1 MSVRREV
8 VFNFATYFGPKVA
21 SLGIFAVIVPAAL
34 NALGKDRY
42 AVLMTILLFV
52 GFVPLLDTGISY
64 ALTYRYSRAL
74 RRDRRAGISLLQEH
88 WKVYIIV
95 AMALVLMAPFV
106 FFWLFHSARSQFGD
120 ELMTSA
126 VAGSAAVFF
135 MLLSGY
141 YRAILVASGK
151 SYVMNLIDFVSD
163 LLRGVAIGIG
173 ATIYRDLGV
182 TMALIAM
189 AFAVRW
195 LLMGGAA
202 KRLLGLGSLIYKG
215 RIRMRSM
222 RVSAKIGVP
231 FALSALLT
239 VVFGAL
245 DKAVIARMKSLSDL
259 AVYSLSYDITTK
271 GWVLVWAVN
280 SALLPVLMRMGHAGE
295 DTKIA
300 RIFTYTWISV
310 AAIAL
315 MVYLPLNLFQPQLV
329 GWWVGKQ
336 MAIDTRSYIAI
347 FSLASL
353 FYFIVCV
360 FYNFFQAAGR
370 VMVIAKAYFIGLLFY
385 LSVVALGAV
394 KEKVLII
401 ASAHLVLWIVISAV
415 LAYFFMMERHRRS
428 LDANNLELTDRR
440 RSP

>member
-8 VFNFATYFGPKVA
+8 LFNFATYFGPKIA

-34 NALGKDRY
+34 SALGKDRY

-88 WKVYIIV
+88 WKVYILV
-95 AMALVLMAPFV
+95 AVGLFLLAPFA

-126 VAGSAAVFF
+126 AAGAVAVFF

-151 SYVMNLIDFVSD
+151 SYVMNIIDFVSD
-163 LLRGVAIGIG
+163 LLRGVAIGVG
-173 ATIYRDLGV
+173 ATLYRNLGV
-182 TMALIAM
+182 TMALIAV

-195 LLMGGAA
+195 ILMGGAA
-202 KRLLGLGSLIYKG
+202 KRLLGLGAVIYKG
-215 RIRMRSM
+215 RMRVRSM
-222 RVSAKIGVP
+222 RLSARIGVP

-271 GWVLVWAVN
+271 GWMLVWAIN

-295 DTKIA
+295 KSKIA
-300 RIFTYTWISV
+300 RLFTYTWISV
-310 AAIAL
+310 AAVAFL
-315 MVYLPLNLFQPQLV
+315 VYLPLNLFQPQLV
-329 GWWVGKQ
+329 GWWVGEQ
-336 MAIDTRSYIAI
+336 MATDTRSYIAM

-353 FYFIVCV
+353 FYFVVCV

-370 VMVIAKAYFIGLLFY
+370 VMVIAKAYFIGLVFY
-385 LSVVALGAV
+385 LSVVAIGAV
-394 KEKVLII
+394 EEKVLII

-415 LAYFFMMERHRRS
+415 LAYFFMRDRSRLNLDLNKQAEPASRRS
-428 LDANNLELTDRR
+428 L
-440 RSP
+440 